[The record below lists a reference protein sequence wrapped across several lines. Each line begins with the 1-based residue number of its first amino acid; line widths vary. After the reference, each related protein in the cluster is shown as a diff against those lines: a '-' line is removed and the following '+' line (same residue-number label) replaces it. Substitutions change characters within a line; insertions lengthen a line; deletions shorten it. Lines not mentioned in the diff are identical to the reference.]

1 MLNIRTLHTKKG
13 PLQSLVLAQ
22 RWAPEHKEYSTQVKS
37 VKTLLTRTVTILY
50 PS

>member
-13 PLQSLVLAQ
+13 PLQSLVLVQ
-22 RWAPEHKEYSTQVKS
+22 RWASEHKEYSTQVKS
-37 VKTLLTRTVTILY
+37 EKTFLTRTVTILY